1 MNDNGSQPSSYAPGP
16 PLKTVFLDRDGVI
29 NVKLPVDR
37 YVKDIDE
44 FEFIPG
50 AIQALTILKKMGYLL
65 ILITNQRGIARG
77 MMTQE
82 DLERVHNHL
91 RQELSKHDV
100 SLDEIYHC
108 PHENYEN
115 CMCRK
120 PQPGMIFT
128 AMERFNIDVE
138 SSYMVGDSKSDIL
151 AGQRAGVKTI
161 LICGEDDEEAD
172 FCFPSLLAFAEF
184 LNQKQGAIDG

>member
-1 MNDNGSQPSSYAPGP
+1 MTNNGSQPSSCPAGP

-29 NVKLPVDR
+29 NVKLPENR
-37 YVKDIDE
+37 YVKDIEE
-44 FEFIPG
+44 FEFLPG
-50 AIQALTILKKMGYLL
+50 AIEALTILKKMGYLL

-77 MMTQE
+77 LMTPE

-91 RQELSKHDV
+91 RDELSKHNV
-100 SLDEIYHC
+100 ILDEIYHC

-128 AMERFNIDVE
+128 AMEQFNIDVE

-151 AGQRAGVKTI
+151 AGQRAGVRTI
-161 LICGEDDEEAD
+161 RICGEHDEEANL
-172 FCFPSLLAFAEF
+172 CFPNLLAFAQF
-184 LNQKQGAIDG
+184 LNQTQGSIDG